1 MDKVSSSGVQASNQN
16 EQYVLRANLKYNE
29 KTDSRIRAIFEDIDL
44 NKDKVISQGEID
56 AYKQYLQLKETN
68 DKKREALCS
77 VKTKANLPWTLGI
90 GAGLIGGMAGAVG
103 SHSILKKIGGKALFK
118 ENIVE
123 HFATGD
129 SKNYFKGDYLYSSV
143 EYISTP
149 LKKALTWGGAI
160 VATGLIGYGIYKL
173 ISKSSRV
180 NEAKKE
186 VAKRE
191 TEIALENAQIEKLDK
206 QYENVNAAIKK
217 AKAQGN
223 SDLSSEEALEALFF
237 TNILFM
243 MADDDAKRKQKDE
256 EDYEDY
262 YKANMEHSLNKPYE
276 N

>member
-77 VKTKANLPWTLGI
+77 VKTKANLPCTLGI

-237 TNILFM
+237 TNMLFM